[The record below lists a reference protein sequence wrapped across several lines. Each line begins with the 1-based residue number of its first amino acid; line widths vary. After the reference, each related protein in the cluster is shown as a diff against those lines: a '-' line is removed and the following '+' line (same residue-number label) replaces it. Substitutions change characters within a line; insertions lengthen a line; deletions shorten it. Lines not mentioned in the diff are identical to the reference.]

1 MSSRNI
7 PKFRLQFSGLSVNI
21 FLKKMKTDIELLK
34 ETENFNTLVLHLL
47 FREEVDLTS
56 TH

>member
-1 MSSRNI
+1 MSGRNV

>member
-1 MSSRNI
+1 MSSRNV